1 MPRVDAG
8 LGLVQDLSQF
18 RLPDDFRGRSRV
30 AVQLWWLVQSTLFRW
45 SPQVAYGFRRWL
57 LRRFGAN
64 VGRHVLIRPSVST
77 TYPWKVTI
85 GDYVW
90 VGDDVVLY
98 SLGDIEIGANAVV
111 SQRSYLCT
119 GSHDYSRVDFPIYAK
134 KITVEPEAWLAAGV
148 FVAPGVT
155 IGRGAVVGARSS
167 VFANMPAGM
176 ICMGYPCVPVK
187 SRRMI
192 VE

>member
-18 RLPDDFRGRSRV
+18 RLPDGFRGRSSV
-30 AVQLWWLVQSTLFRW
+30 TVQLWWLVQSTLFRW
-45 SPQVAYGFRRWL
+45 SPQVAYGFRCWL
-57 LRRFGAN
+57 LRRFGAK
-64 VGRHVLIRPSVST
+64 VGSHVLVRPSVSI
-77 TYPWKVTI
+77 TYPWKITI
-85 GDYVW
+85 ADYAW

-111 SQRSYLCT
+111 SQLSYLCT

-155 IGRGAVVGARSS
+155 IGRGAVIGVRSS
-167 VFANMPAGM
+167 VFADMPAGM

-187 SRRMI
+187 QRLMTT
-192 VE
+192 E